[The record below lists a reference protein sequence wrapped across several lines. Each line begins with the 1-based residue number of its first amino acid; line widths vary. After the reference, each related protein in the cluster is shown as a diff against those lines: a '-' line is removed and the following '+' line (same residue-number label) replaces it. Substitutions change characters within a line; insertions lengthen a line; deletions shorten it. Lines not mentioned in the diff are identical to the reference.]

1 MTHGKSSYFP
11 ALSLVEHKNLNL
23 QDSKGS
29 KLEGFSQQLFHGL
42 LFRREKG
49 EVPDWYFKRSCYGNV
64 SCISLLMLKY
74 YFSEKKDILSQNLI
88 LYSHEQT
95 MFSRDHLRNWRLIKL
110 REMTIYDQNGFHLHF
125 VRPSIDFTFQLWT
138 ARGQLW
144 PREREQAMNQGHSRG
159 WVVRKF
165 NTFND

>member
-11 ALSLVEHKNLNL
+11 ALSLVGHKNLNL

-29 KLEGFSQQLFHGL
+29 ELAGFSQQLFHGL
-42 LFRREKG
+42 PFRRERGK
-49 EVPDWYFKRSCYGNV
+49 DWYFKRSCYGNV
-64 SCISLLMLKY
+64 SCISPVMLKKVLL
-74 YFSEKKDILSQNLI
+74 FRKKGHFITKLDIVFTWTNNFFFF
-88 LYSHEQT
+88 E
-95 MFSRDHLRNWRLIKL
+95 RDHLRNWRLIKL

-144 PREREQAMNQGHSRG
+144 PRERASNEPGSQ
-159 WVVRKF
+159 
-165 NTFND
+165 